1 MKLSGEFRARALARE
16 WLTGTFVNLGSPVT
30 AELAGQAG
38 YDWVLLDH
46 EHGPGGEET
55 LLHQLQAVGGT
66 PAVPIV
72 RIAANETPRVK
83 RVLDVGAHGVM
94 IPYVNTVAEAQAAV
108 ASFRYPPRG
117 IRGVAKFNRGAGF
130 GQNFEEYYLH
140 AHEWLV
146 LIAQIETPEAV
157 ESSAA
162 IAALDGIDVL
172 FVGPTDL
179 SYNSGIRDQLEH
191 PKFVEALRRVA
202 DAARGAGKAAGILV
216 HNPALVE
223 KCRDLGYTFVA
234 LGSDGGAVNAGLR
247 QNAAVLKAA
256 KK

>member
-1 MKLSGEFRARALARE
+1 MRLNEDFGVSAGKLEELKARIARLGVDLAL
-16 WLTGTFVNLGSPVT
+16 V
-30 AELAGQAG
+30 
-38 YDWVLLDH
+38 
-46 EHGPGGEET
+46 EET
-55 LLHQLQAVGGT
+55 FSRGGGKGGQKINKTSNRVQLH
-66 PAVPIV
+66 
-72 RIAANETPRVK
+72 
-83 RVLDVGAHGVM
+83 
-94 IPYVNTVAEAQAAV
+94 
-108 ASFRYPPRG
+108 YPPLG

>member
-1 MKLSGEFRARALARE
+1 MKLSGEFRSRALARE

-94 IPYVNTVAEAQAAV
+94 IPYVNTVAEARAAA
-108 ASFRYPPRG
+108 ASFRYPPLG

-157 ESSAA
+157 ENSAA

-179 SYNSGIRDQLEH
+179 SYNFGIRDQLEH

-223 KCRDLGYTFVA
+223 KCRDLCYTFVA